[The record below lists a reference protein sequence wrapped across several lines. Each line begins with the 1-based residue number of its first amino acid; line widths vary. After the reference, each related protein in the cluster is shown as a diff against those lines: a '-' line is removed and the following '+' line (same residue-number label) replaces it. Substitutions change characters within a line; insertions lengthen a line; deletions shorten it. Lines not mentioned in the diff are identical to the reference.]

1 MNFVVGRIR
10 GEEAMSLKA
19 ALRDLSKLTTFA
31 GCLSFMCQVCVN
43 SPFLIRM
50 NDPKMHQEVP

>member
-50 NDPKMHQEVP
+50 NDP

>member
-1 MNFVVGRIR
+1 MSFVVGRIR

-31 GCLSFMCQVCVN
+31 GCLSFHVSSMCQFAILN
-43 SPFLIRM
+43 T
-50 NDPKMHQEVP
+50 DE